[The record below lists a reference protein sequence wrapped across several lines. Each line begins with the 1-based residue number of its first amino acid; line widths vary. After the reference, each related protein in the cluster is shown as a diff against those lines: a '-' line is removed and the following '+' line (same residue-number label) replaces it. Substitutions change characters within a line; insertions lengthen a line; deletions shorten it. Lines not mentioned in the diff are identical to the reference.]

1 MCLPRSTPT
10 AVPGQGFWT
19 DLRVQEVGAAL
30 EATVVATLGSIADG
44 GLELADSADLKSHHR
59 VDDQLSGDI
68 TAWWQDSRLP
78 VRLYLEGQAPQDPP
92 GGTAVAALLIDPID
106 GSINRDLMVGD
117 PGFALAVADTP
128 VPRFGDLTG
137 GWVYGLHSGDR
148 YHTAA
153 GQLWWTPRGRPAR
166 AVRCDARVTRL
177 EDAILYYNDGYGSG
191 FAHAA
196 LRRAGFLPLRVR
208 HHNAFDN
215 TALELAQICRGAAH
229 LRVEARSYVRRGV
242 RRGSDHAN
250 ILPAFALGRYAGLV
264 VGDLDG
270 CPLDELH
277 IDMDCAQDFVV
288 ASSNALFDAVCA
300 FLGDNLRACPL
311 RQLCEERPEPQRG
324 QFEVDLG

>member
-1 MCLPRSTPT
+1 MRPSRRTPT
-10 AVPGQGFWT
+10 AAPGHGFWT
-19 DLRVQEVGAAL
+19 DLRLQEVGAAL

-44 GLELADSADLKSHHR
+44 GLELADGADLKSHHR

-68 TAWWQDSRLP
+68 IAWWEASRLP

-92 GGTAVAALLIDPID
+92 GDTAVAALLIDPID

-117 PGFALAVADTP
+117 PGFALAVADIP
-128 VPRFGDLTG
+128 VPRFGDIIG

-153 GQLWWTPRGRPAR
+153 GQLWWAPRGRPAR
-166 AVRCDARVTRL
+166 AVRCDTRVTRL
-177 EDAILYYNDGYGSG
+177 EDAILYYNDGYGSS

-229 LRVEARSYVRRGV
+229 LRVEARSYLRRGV

-270 CPLDELH
+270 RPLDELE
-277 IDMDCAQDFVV
+277 IDMDRAQDFVV
-288 ASSNALFDAVCA
+288 ASSHELFDAVCA
-300 FLGDNLRACPL
+300 FLGDNLGACPL

-324 QFEVDLG
+324 QFEIDLG